1 MKQEIARHRLDKLKS
16 TLEKN
21 QGIQSTKIQ
30 DKSFKI
36 QVKHA
41 RAEEFKDILFKQQDD
56 IVKAKSESKKQRI
69 EVAQKNTTDFHED
82 RKNRY

>member
-21 QGIQSTKIQ
+21 QDMQSTKIQ

-36 QVKHA
+36 QAKHA
-41 RAEEFKDILFKQQDD
+41 RAEEFKDNLYKQQDD
-56 IVKAKSESKKQRI
+56 IVKAKTESKK
-69 EVAQKNTTDFHED
+69 
-82 RKNRY
+82 